1 MRLDHQFTVPV
12 PVEQAWQVLL
22 DLPRVVPCMPGAEL
36 VETLGPES
44 WRARMRVRLGPM
56 AMAFDADVERAEADP
71 AARRAVLAVRAR
83 EQRGRGGADA
93 RVTSSLLAQD
103 GGGTRVRVH
112 TAVTLSGRVA
122 QFGRAA
128 VGDVAAELTDRFA
141 ENLRAVLAAAPQA
154 PPAPASGPAPARDAA
169 PSPGPAAA
177 ASLSLLTLL
186 RAAARR
192 ALRRLLPRRSRA

>member
-1 MRLDHQFTVPV
+1 MELEQEFVVPA
-12 PVEQAWQVLL
+12 EADAAWALL
-22 DLPRVVPCMPGAEL
+22 MDVPRVVPCMPGAEL
-36 VETLGPES
+36 VETLAPER

-56 AMAFDADVERAEADP
+56 AMAFDADVERTEADA
-71 AARRAVLAVRAR
+71 AARCAVLAVRAR

-93 RVTSSLLAQD
+93 RVTSCLLPQD

-154 PPAPASGPAPARDAA
+154 APAPAPAPAPAR
-169 PSPGPAAA
+169 AA
-177 ASLSLLTLL
+177 ASGLSLLTVL
-186 RAAARR
+186 RAAVRR
-192 ALRRLLPRRSRA
+192 AVRRLVLRRSRA